1 MKHLYRKLTILYIC
15 TYIIICNIYADIA
28 NNKNIPMSPEKIL
41 SECDVA
47 RDKSQYTRLNELAS
61 QLLTYA
67 NDNNN
72 QRYKAY
78 ALFYKGL
85 SELFTGKGKQSIKYL
100 NESENIAKEIDN
112 DSIAALTLNA
122 KGIYHAMYEN
132 NLFLA
137 QSYFLR
143 SLEATN
149 KMEYQETESTRIRQP
164 DNTVA
169 LEKRHDGTAKR

>member
-85 SELFTGKGKQSIKYL
+85 SELFTGKGILSSFLKLRKLKKKLRQKPMIMLKQ
-100 NESENIAKEIDN
+100 
-112 DSIAALTLNA
+112 
-122 KGIYHAMYEN
+122 
-132 NLFLA
+132 
-137 QSYFLR
+137 LR
-143 SLEATN
+143 
-149 KMEYQETESTRIRQP
+149 RI
-164 DNTVA
+164 
-169 LEKRHDGTAKR
+169 